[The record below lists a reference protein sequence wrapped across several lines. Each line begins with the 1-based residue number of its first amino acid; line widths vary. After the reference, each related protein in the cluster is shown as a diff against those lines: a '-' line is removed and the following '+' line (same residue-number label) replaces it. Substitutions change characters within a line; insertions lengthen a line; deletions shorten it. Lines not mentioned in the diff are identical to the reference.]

1 MSKTLAPTPTR
12 KCPWLVGRGWVA
24 AYIEFGHSHWLR
36 QFGEYRVERINV
48 ERPLCHDAFAP
59 ALGER
64 NPLLRGEAAIAQV
77 PVFVAHL
84 QAPRGITCSNW
95 EDCNAAR
102 DAWPPSSQVAQRACQ
117 VEQVDGR
124 RLKRRDG
131 RIGEQKQL
139 DCACPDIR
147 PELNN
152 YIVAVV
158 ATALVLPG

>member
-1 MSKTLAPTPTR
+1 M
-12 KCPWLVGRGWVA
+12 
-24 AYIEFGHSHWLR
+24 
-36 QFGEYRVERINV
+36 
-48 ERPLCHDAFAP
+48 
-59 ALGER
+59 
-64 NPLLRGEAAIAQV
+64 
-77 PVFVAHL
+77 AHL
-84 QAPRGITCSNW
+84 QAPRGITCSNR
-95 EDCNAAR
+95 EDCHAAR

-139 DCACPDIR
+139 DRACPDIR